1 MILGVSFD
9 TPAENAAFA
18 AKFGFNYPLLCDTD
32 RRMGVAYGAADG
44 PDAASARRAGVVVG
58 PDGRVR
64 SWEGK
69 VDARTWP
76 QEVLGRL

>member
-1 MILGVSFD
+1 MVLGVSFD
-9 TPAENAAFA
+9 APAENRAFA
-18 AKFGFNYPLLCDTD
+18 EKFGFGYPLLCDVG
-32 RRMGVAYGAADG
+32 RAMGVAYGAADS
-44 PDAASARRAGVVVG
+44 AAAGSARRIGVVVG

-76 QEVLGRL
+76 AEVLSRL

>member
-9 TPAENAAFA
+9 TPAENRAFA
-18 AKFGFNYPLLCDTD
+18 EKFGFGYPLLCDVD
-32 RRMGVAYGAADG
+32 RSMGVAYGAADPG
-44 PDAASARRAGVVVG
+44 GTGGARRIGVVVG

-76 QEVLGRL
+76 KDVLARL